1 MISVDVRWKLD
12 NSSCYISTHN
22 IALHE
27 QIHLKIGKQIEKTK
41 KKYKEI
47 TDKRHSYLL
56 FFMSTAVGV
65 HVLPECATKGSVYWR
80 TGGDH
85 KITLLDGLNS
95 ILLYKLECFLGI
107 STTERNRI
115 TTLSRV

>member
-1 MISVDVRWKLD
+1 
-12 NSSCYISTHN
+12 
-22 IALHE
+22 
-27 QIHLKIGKQIEKTK
+27 
-41 KKYKEI
+41 
-47 TDKRHSYLL
+47 
-56 FFMSTAVGV
+56 MSTAVGV

-115 TTLSRV
+115 TTIIVIFHVFEIANQLLARHSLYLAP